1 MRDCMEKEAK
11 TRLKRIDGQINGIIN
26 MIDDNKPCEEILM
39 QLSAVESATKS
50 LAKYIIKG
58 HLTHCIVDA
67 VNDNDMQKVE
77 EFSTILERY
86 IK

>member
-1 MRDCMEKEAK
+1 MEKTMQNDAK
-11 TRLKRIDGQINGIIN
+11 MRLKRISGQVNGIIK
-26 MIDDNKPCEEILM
+26 MLDENKQCEDILM
-39 QLSAVESATKS
+39 QLAAVESATKS
-50 LAKYIIKG
+50 LARHIIKA

-67 VNDNDMQKVE
+67 VNENNLERVE

>member
-1 MRDCMEKEAK
+1 MRDCMENTAK
-11 TRLKRIDGQINGIIN
+11 TRLNRIDGQIKGIIN
-26 MIDDNKPCEEILM
+26 MIDENKPCEDILM

-50 LAKYIIKG
+50 LARYIIKG

-67 VNDNDMQKVE
+67 VNDNNMQKVE
-77 EFSTILERY
+77 EFSEILERY